1 MARTGFNRKSKP
13 SISKRLQFVINP
25 NRKELTMKYIA
36 TYINAVD
43 AVVEYEVINA
53 SSHEEAIRIA
63 TANAGAYF
71 AVTSVKEATK

>member
-1 MARTGFNRKSKP
+1 
-13 SISKRLQFVINP
+13 
-25 NRKELTMKYIA
+25 MKYIA